1 MNVVK
6 PNLTKQQQSFK
17 GVLMRLSIAL
27 KMDNSHNTWR
37 KKKREKQMNNSTPQ
51 HLSGEIPFF
60 QIVHIK
66 FVSLMYNT

>member
-1 MNVVK
+1 
-6 PNLTKQQQSFK
+6 
-17 GVLMRLSIAL
+17 MRLSIAL

-37 KKKREKQMNNSTPQ
+37 KKKEKNKWTPQ